1 MFYILSK
8 FFFFFILLKNLKFL
22 EISELSKDLSDDPS
36 NKLKAGIDEFYK

>member
-1 MFYILSK
+1 MIEDKYLNIKLE
-8 FFFFFILLKNLKFL
+8 